1 MRRGVNINKP
11 TYENRTF
18 IKNLEISFTILSVVL
33 LTIGVMIIMYGSAS
47 FKNYYVAPVD
57 GQKFFE
63 TIIEFLKVTIE
74 YSTDFYV
81 GILVICLSVIS
92 FIFAMSAF
100 IYDFE
105 FYQEKTQEM
114 PYILPFINPENK
126 KVKSVAVGTTYEE
139 YVLSKNKKNKSSN
152 LSQLNERKKENKD
165 N

>member
-1 MRRGVNINKP
+1 MKRKVNINKP

-33 LTIGVMIIMYGSAS
+33 LTIGVMVIMYGSAS
-47 FKNYYVAPVD
+47 FKNYYVEPVS

-105 FYQEKTQEM
+105 FYQEKEKEIIVSKDM
-114 PYILPFINPENK
+114 HP
-126 KVKSVAVGTTYEE
+126 KSRTLLGCMFLWQPP
-139 YVLSKNKKNKSSN
+139 LSYQFSS
-152 LSQLNERKKENKD
+152 RR
-165 N
+165 

>member
-1 MRRGVNINKP
+1 MKRKVNINKP

-33 LTIGVMIIMYGSAS
+33 LTIGVMVIMYGSAS
-47 FKNYYVAPVD
+47 FKNYYVEPVS

-105 FYQEKTQEM
+105 FYQEKEKEL

-126 KVKSVAVGTTYEE
+126 KVKSVPVGTTYEE
-139 YVLSKNKKNKSSN
+139 YVILQQKKIKKSSSSKTQN
-152 LSQLNERKKENKD
+152 TNKED